1 MKEDETGGGDDERAT
16 ANWNTEQIV
25 RMMSDG
31 QVMTAYFSNN
41 TKKNFT
47 LYCKDYILY
56 ACPVNAGI
64 DKAIISLQLRKIS
77 DIYVGKQTPGFETEV
92 ASPVPFDRCFT
103 IISRKYT
110 LDVEAKSYQMANY
123 WLAGIKHLLTQSGK
137 AVIVNEQDASK
148 PATEEGHSES
158 TETPGS
164 EPKTAE
170 STETGESDTPSAAAQ
185 AEAAYAQATRFS
197 PDSGDQGNP
206 ELDLGIGEDG
216 EKPKSKTALLI
227 IDVQYDF
234 CPTDGALAVPHG
246 LTIIPVINKLRRRVP
261 WALIA
266 LSQDWHPENH
276 ISFFVNN
283 KDNPEA
289 KLFEVLRLP
298 DGREQMMWPA
308 HCIQNEKGAEF
319 HHELHVNHTDKIVK
333 KGTRHDVDSYSAF
346 YDNDHKT
353 KSELSDILKK
363 AGITDVVITG
373 LAYDYCVAY
382 TALDAVKEIGRAVQQ
397 ECRDRS
403 RMPSSA

>member
-1 MKEDETGGGDDERAT
+1 MDPEDPERFTIELQNRALTLKGEKVEVKQWVAALSKYIKPEMKEEEGGGGDDERAT

-25 RMMSDG
+25 KMMSDG

-148 PATEEGHSES
+148 PATEEGHHETGT
-158 TETPGS
+158 TETPTGGS
-164 EPKTAE
+164 EPKPPTETTTETSE
-170 STETGESDTPSAAAQ
+170 STSDTAGAAAAQ

-216 EKPKSKTALLI
+216 SATKSKTALLI

-234 CPTDGALAVPHG
+234 CPTDGALAVPGG
-246 LTIIPVINKLRRRVP
+246 LAVIPVINKLRRRVP
-261 WALIA
+261 WALVA

-276 ISFFVNN
+276 MSFFVNN
-283 KDNPEA
+283 KDNPQA
-289 KLFEVLRLP
+289 KLFEVLRLS

-346 YDNDHKT
+346 
-353 KSELSDILKK
+353 L
-363 AGITDVVITG
+363 
-373 LAYDYCVAY
+373 
-382 TALDAVKEIGRAVQQ
+382 
-397 ECRDRS
+397 
-403 RMPSSA
+403 